1 MAGTVTRGFH
11 PRRVGG
17 QTSVPLWNA
26 PEGVT
31 ETFLK
36 GSVVIFTSG
45 YLVQAAASPVVKI
58 AGIST
63 TNAHNDSAAGT
74 HDMEFVPALPGLRF
88 EGTLCVD
95 STNTHI
101 LVQTNLGASYGILID
116 TTNKRWFIDPANT
129 SDAVNIV
136 KLVDALATVKPRVEF
151 VFMALVTI
159 FSGEAD

>member
-1 MAGTVTRGFH
+1 MAGLVTMGFH

-17 QTSVPLWNA
+17 QTSIPLWNA
-26 PEGVT
+26 PEAAS
-31 ETFLK
+31 ETSIK
-36 GSVVIFTSG
+36 GSVMIFTSG
-45 YLVQAAASPVVKI
+45 YLTQAAASVVTKI
-58 AGIST
+58 AGVST
-63 TNAHNDSAAGT
+63 TDGHNTTAGLKN
-74 HDMEFVPALPGLRF
+74 MEFVPALPGLRF

-101 LVQTNLGASYGILID
+101 LVATDLGVAYGILID

-136 KLVDALATVKPRVEF
+136 KLIDAIGTVKPRVEF